1 MQFKLCSLNLDV
13 AEIGLFLSEEVPSR
27 DVAEIGLFSMKDNL
41 QLGCGRDRSIPRRG
55 SLQSPTVEA
64 SGTEVHNSGPRC

>member
-1 MQFKLCSLNLDV
+1 M

-41 QLGCGRDRSIPRRG
+41 QLGCGRDRSI
-55 SLQSPTVEA
+55 LDE
-64 SGTEVHNSGPRC
+64 EVYSRPL